1 MCIFATKQIRAVNIS
16 RTKKRIAKD
25 ISLSQFAVK
34 RAISDLRKKK
44 AMLKPSSAIE
54 PKTAIVHCN
63 SRSRVI
69 PLIPRGNSCHLVIW
83 GGITFD

>member
-34 RAISDLRKKK
+34 RAISDLRKKNGNAEAEQRYRTK
-44 AMLKPSSAIE
+44 D
-54 PKTAIVHCN
+54 
-63 SRSRVI
+63 
-69 PLIPRGNSCHLVIW
+69 GNSTLQFKIKSYPINTK
-83 GGITFD
+83 G